1 MHPGGVLPLARQK
14 VVKNSYPK
22 PGIPGTFPA
31 TARFRSHDKT
41 FVNFFKSSDK
51 SRMQIPESPPESDF
65 QPKNHDDDLIG
76 CCSKGSFCLTR
87 VSN

>member
-1 MHPGGVLPLARQK
+1 MHPGGPVLPLAKTKSCQK
-14 VVKNSYPK
+14 LLSETKNSRE
-22 PGIPGTFPA
+22 IPA

-76 CCSKGSFCLTR
+76 CCSKGSFL
-87 VSN
+87 S